1 MCICSLKCHMQLT
14 SLWRVYAQVCDLE
27 KEFVGMSSIIEENL
41 TILTKKDVLFA
52 TKPWKL

>member
-1 MCICSLKCHMQLT
+1 MKKMGVAECC
-14 SLWRVYAQVCDLE
+14 VVGYACTMYCDLE